1 MDPSPLQEDQK
12 AQKAKAKEAKRLQ
25 SEQRQ
30 LAHLE
35 KEKARPKKK
44 TYFWYLVVVLCL
56 IYIVDEVS
64 TSLHN
69 EMVNEVALDLFYN
82 QLGIEEKTGLSRFSL
97 MEMLANIFLVIGFF
111 YKTFADKYGRKPFLI
126 ANTLGMAGGLL
137 LCFWSPNLAVY
148 ILGFCVIRFF
158 VTPDEQIVYIMEEA
172 PKDKRATVFNVVKG
186 IAELGLILIPVGR
199 RFLMEDV
206 ASEWRLVFLI
216 PAVLGVVAALTVCFT
231 ARETDAFLD
240 ERIAYLKLSPEERE
254 AIAEEKHDQSKKQ
267 GGFFA
272 AVKYVWGNKQ
282 LKWICLCTAFYTL
295 SRCITSEYNPI
306 VKAPIMGGLVQGDSG
321 YESALALA
329 TSSVTDAMFTFPI
342 SCALVIVLYG
352 FLSDKMGRKIASTSL
367 LAIALVSLALLV
379 VGSNLEWNPYVLGIF
394 IGLFLGA
401 DWNNSDTLI
410 LMCGESA
417 PTNLRASVL
426 SAQTLFY
433 GAGMVISQ
441 GLAFVVLKIIPTTA
455 IGYFALGVAAPCFIL
470 SSVFLWLKVKET
482 KGADLLGETPK
493 EKTAA

>member
-1 MDPSPLQEDQK
+1 MPEQEEPKTAQTKEETKAAKKQK
-12 AQKAKAKEAKRLQ
+12 KEAKRLQ
-25 SEQRQ
+25 SEAKE
-30 LAHLE
+30 LARLE

-69 EMVNEVALDLFYN
+69 GMVNEIVLDFFGQAN
-82 QLGIEEKTGLSRFSL
+82 VSSGLSKFSL

-111 YKTFADKYGRKPFLI
+111 YKSLADRFGRKPFLI

-137 LCFWSPNLAVY
+137 LCFWSSNLAVY
-148 ILGFCVIRFF
+148 IIGFCVIRFF

-172 PKDKRATVFNVVKG
+172 PKEKRATVFNIVKG
-186 IAELGLILIPVGR
+186 IAELGLILIPIGR
-199 RFLMEDV
+199 RYLMKDV
-206 ASEWRLVFLI
+206 ASEWRIVFLI
-216 PAVLGVVAALTVCFT
+216 PAILGAVAALTVCFL

-240 ERIAYLKLSPEERE
+240 ERIAYLKLTPEERE
-254 AIAEEKHDQSKKQ
+254 AIALEKKDQSKKQ
-267 GGFFA
+267 GGFFNA
-272 AVKYVWGNKQ
+272 IKYVWGNKQ
-282 LKWICLCTAFYTL
+282 LRWICLCTMFYTL

-306 VKAPIMGGLVQGDSG
+306 LKAPIMAGVSETDTTAYTAAQN
-321 YESALALA
+321 LA
-329 TSSVTDAMFTFPI
+329 TSVVTNSMFTFPL
-342 SCALVIVLYG
+342 SCALVIVVYG
-352 FLSDKMGRKIASTSL
+352 FLSDKMGRKVASTSL
-367 LAIALVSLALLV
+367 LGIALISLALLV
-379 VGSNLEWNPYVLGIF
+379 IGANLQWDGYILGIF
-394 IGLFLGA
+394 VGLFLGA

-433 GAGMVISQ
+433 GAGMIVSQ
-441 GLAFVVLKIIPTTA
+441 GMATIVLKLIPDTS

-482 KGADLLGETPK
+482 KGASLEEGAP
-493 EKTAA
+493 AQ

>member
-1 MDPSPLQEDQK
+1 MESKEKVSPEE
-12 AQKAKAKEAKRLQ
+12 KAKRKEAKRLA
-25 SEQRQ
+25 SEQKQ
-30 LAHLE
+30 LLHLE
-35 KEKARPKKK
+35 KEKARPKRK

-69 EMVNEVALDLFYN
+69 EMVNEVTLDLFTS
-82 QLGIEEKTGLSRFSL
+82 QLGIAEATGLKNFSL

-111 YKTFADKYGRKPFLI
+111 YKTLADRYGRKPFLI

-137 LCFWSPNLAVY
+137 LCFWSPNLVTY
-148 ILGFCVIRFF
+148 IIGFCVIRFF

-186 IAELGLILIPVGR
+186 IAELGLILIPMGR
-199 RFLMEDV
+199 RFFMNDNS
-206 ASEWRLVFLI
+206 AQWRLVFLI
-216 PAVLGVVAALTVCFT
+216 PAILGALAALTVCFT
-231 ARETDAFLD
+231 ARETDSFLD
-240 ERIAYLKLSPEERE
+240 ERIAYLKLSPEERD
-254 AIAEEKHDQSKKQ
+254 AIAKEKKDESKKQ
-267 GGFFA
+267 GGFFNA
-272 AVKYVWGNKQ
+272 IKFVWHNKQ
-282 LKWICLCTAFYTL
+282 LRWICLCTSFYTL

-306 VKAPIMGGLVQGDSG
+306 LKASFTAGIDPTNT
-321 YESALALA
+321 SALASA
-329 TSSVTDAMFTFPI
+329 TQAATVAVTDAMFTFPL
-342 SCALVIVLYG
+342 SCAFVIVIYG
-352 FLSDKMGRKIASTSL
+352 FFSDKLGRKIASTSL
-367 LAIALVSLALLV
+367 LAISLISLALLV
-379 VGSNLEWNPYVLGIF
+379 VGANAGWNPYVIGIF

-426 SAQTLFY
+426 SVQTLFY

-441 GLAFVVLKIIPTTA
+441 GLAGFVLDKLPSTQW
-455 IGYFALGVAAPCFIL
+455 IGYFALLVAAPCFVL

-482 KGADLLGETPK
+482 KGASLDGIAPA
-493 EKTAA
+493 EKA